1 MSEQMSD
8 TIQILLKEVFGD
20 KAEIHSFEPSRKTFQ
35 KLQSNAGNKAG
46 INLYNFGFGDEN
58 NKAVLFSDSDES
70 GLPSVYKR
78 KLDHF
83 NIDMGQSEEIEI
95 KTLDSFCAYRGIE
108 RVQLSQIRRRRPRK
122 KVLDGCSKMLG
133 SGAVDFIQFEFGGC
147 NIDSRTYFQDLY
159 CLLNDRYKINRI
171 LKDGLYPISRY
182 KEMYEAFT
190 TTNYLAEK
198 K

>member
-1 MSEQMSD
+1 MSD

-83 NIDMGQSEEIEI
+83 NIDMGQVKKSRSRLWIHFARIAGSSGFNFLKSDGEGHE
-95 KTLDSFCAYRGIE
+95 KSFRRLFKNAG
-108 RVQLSQIRRRRPRK
+108 IRRGRFHSIRVRR
-122 KVLDGCSKMLG
+122 L
-133 SGAVDFIQFEFGGC
+133 
-147 NIDSRTYFQDLY
+147 
-159 CLLNDRYKINRI
+159 
-171 LKDGLYPISRY
+171 
-182 KEMYEAFT
+182 
-190 TTNYLAEK
+190 
-198 K
+198 